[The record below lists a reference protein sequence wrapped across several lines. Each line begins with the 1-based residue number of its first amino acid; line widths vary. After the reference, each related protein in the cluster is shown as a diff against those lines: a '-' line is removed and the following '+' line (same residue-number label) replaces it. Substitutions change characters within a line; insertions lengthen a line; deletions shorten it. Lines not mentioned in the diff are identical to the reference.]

1 MSNRLLVFS
10 QQEPSCESGH
20 MPRDNPHVQLWCTL
34 SKMLLNRFNHG
45 ENHVRE
51 RRVSFQRGWLR
62 CVRQE
67 SSAHWS
73 IEVLLLK
80 MSEVRRGVGGRPAA
94 LVEGGKSTQYYV
106 CEACPA
112 KVKAFHLKKH
122 YKDSFCGLICIMD
135 PSSSFVWSV
144 GDKHTQGINA
154 FISN

>member
-1 MSNRLLVFS
+1 M
-10 QQEPSCESGH
+10 
-20 MPRDNPHVQLWCTL
+20 
-34 SKMLLNRFNHG
+34 
-45 ENHVRE
+45 
-51 RRVSFQRGWLR
+51 R

-67 SSAHWS
+67 SNAHWS

-122 YKDSFCGLICIMD
+122 YKDKTNFALLANLGNPHIFWQTD
-135 PSSSFVWSV
+135 F
-144 GDKHTQGINA
+144 KA
-154 FISN
+154 K

>member
-1 MSNRLLVFS
+1 
-10 QQEPSCESGH
+10 
-20 MPRDNPHVQLWCTL
+20 
-34 SKMLLNRFNHG
+34 MLLNRFNHG

-122 YKDSFCGLICIMD
+122 YKDKTNFALLAKLKD
-135 PSSSFVWSV
+135 VYF
-144 GDKHTQGINA
+144 HRL
-154 FISN
+154 